1 MWAPSFVQ
9 MSGLGPT
16 NQITPWVRLC
26 RLVRTHAEYGL
37 QAGGQAGRRCG
48 VHREN
53 GATGLWY
60 IHDDTSANWEESTCM
75 TKVTMIVSFSIQT
88 IAREKL
94 WHRADN
100 EY

>member
-1 MWAPSFVQ
+1 MGAFICADVRVRSDESNYAMGKTVQACANACRVWA
-9 MSGLGPT
+9 
-16 NQITPWVRLC
+16 
-26 RLVRTHAEYGL
+26 
-37 QAGGQAGRRCG
+37 AGRW
-48 VHREN
+48 
-53 GATGLWY
+53 TGRPQMWSSSRKRRY
-60 IHDDTSANWEESTCM
+60 RIVVHDDTSANWEESTCM